1 MLCLQFSQHVNECLC
16 VAGGSRHLIQS
27 QASKFEAFLMNSG
40 RYVSVL
46 GGGKGMKKLILVK
59 EFPNI
64 FTLHPTQLF
73 DILRLI

>member
-1 MLCLQFSQHVNECLC
+1 VLCLQFSQYECLC
-16 VAGGSRHLIQS
+16 VSGGSGHLIQS

-46 GGGKGMKKLILVK
+46 GNAKGMKKLILVK